1 VSLLGDGL
9 WLVAVAWQVIELGGG
24 PLQLSLVAT
33 LYSVGL
39 VGCVLLGGV
48 VADRVSRRRIM
59 VLADLVRVAA
69 TVALG
74 ALAVTGQLE
83 LWQMALGALLI
94 GAAEAFFVPAFTAL
108 VPQLVPE
115 DELLAA
121 NGLEGVIR
129 PLALQASGPAL
140 GGVLVGVADPGTAML
155 ANGGT
160 YVISVLCLTAI
171 GTVALPPH
179 EEGTGGASMLADMRA
194 GWRYMAGQRWLWS
207 TLLFACVAVLFV
219 LGPIEVLLPF
229 AVRDQTGGGSEQF
242 GLVLAV
248 YGIGSALGAVLVASR
263 PFPRR
268 YMTAMLLLWGL
279 GTLPMALMGWLHVLW
294 AMALVAFV
302 VGVCDAGGGVI
313 WGTLL
318 QRRVPARLQGRVA
331 SLDWF
336 VSLALMPISM
346 ALAGPAA
353 ELVGLGPVFVATGVG
368 CAAVALAV
376 LFGLRLRA
384 DELAHPLVDGPDRT
398 RGTASSADAAGA

>member
-1 VSLLGDGL
+1 MGLAVSLLGDGL

-59 VLADLVRVAA
+59 VLADLVRVVA
-69 TVALG
+69 TVTLG
-74 ALAVTGQLE
+74 ALAVAGLLE
-83 LWQMALGALLI
+83 VWQMALGALTI

-129 PLALQASGPAL
+129 PLALQAAGPAL
-140 GGVLVGVADPGTAML
+140 GGVLVGIADPGTAML

-160 YVISVLCLTAI
+160 YAISVACLLAI

-179 EEGTGGASMLADMRA
+179 EAGTGGGASLLADMRA
-194 GWRYMAGQRWLWS
+194 GWRYMTSQRWLWS

-219 LGPIEVLLPF
+219 IGPIEVLLPF
-229 AVRDQTGGGSEQF
+229 AVREQTGGGSEQF

-248 YGIGSALGAVLVASR
+248 YGIGSALGAVLISSR

-268 YMTAMLLLWGL
+268 YLTAMLLLWGL

-302 VGVCDAGGGVI
+302 VGLCDAGGGVI

-346 ALAGPAA
+346 ALAGPAG

-368 CAAVALAV
+368 CAATALVV
-376 LFGLRLRA
+376 LFGLRLRE
-384 DELAHPLVDGPDRT
+384 DERAHPLVDERT
-398 RGTASSADAAGA
+398 LAAAD